1 MAITNILFVFQIYS
15 LIVSIINYAILIM
28 TILIIHLI
36 SKFRIFVIIKSNEQ
50 ITKYILLLTI
60 IFFNDLVVK

>member
-36 SKFRIFVIIKSNEQ
+36 SKFRIFVIIKSKEQ

>member
-36 SKFRIFVIIKSNEQ
+36 SKFRIFVIIKSKEQ

-60 IFFNDLVVK
+60 IFFNDWL

>member
-1 MAITNILFVFQIYS
+1 MAITNILFDFQIYS
-15 LIVSIINYAILIM
+15 LIVSIINYA
-28 TILIIHLI
+28 ILIIHLI
-36 SKFRIFVIIKSNEQ
+36 SKFRIFVIIKSKEQ

>member
-15 LIVSIINYAILIM
+15 LIVSIINYTILIM

-36 SKFRIFVIIKSNEQ
+36 SKFRIFVIIKSKEQ